1 MLSRATPVL
10 APRARYYD
18 LNMAERCPRCKARGF
33 ELGPNGGPCPECG
46 WTDPVLGPRIG
57 SNWYSDPA
65 NPGMARYCN
74 SHTRAWKGKPKKG
87 QRTWAIPTE
96 PPEQWV
102 VATDPSQRAIASVR
116 DCRVLGGH
124 GLGLSKGAVVEIVF
138 WRAALTRNLGR
149 TRAATQGLRDPAT
162 AQDMLGDGKAVA
174 LFERGYQIG
183 LGGRGNPAPAGR
195 QPGRRVL
202 GLRADQPRPG
212 PRPQAVAGALP
223 CRRRRPRP
231 AQAGP
236 RRRSRLPAR
245 LARRDAPAL
254 RLHRCY
260 FASASASAS
269 ASTPTASRCCA
280 TPLPTS
286 YEPAAPASHARRASC
301 RTAGRRRER

>member
-1 MLSRATPVL
+1 MCGWDSCTGQWNWTTSAARTWGRSVAWASARCSTC
-10 APRARYYD
+10 APRASAPPSRTSS
-18 LNMAERCPRCKARGF
+18 PRA
-33 ELGPNGGPCPECG
+33 PSS
-46 WTDPVLGPRIG
+46 W
-57 SNWYSDPA
+57 S
-65 NPGMARYCN
+65 
-74 SHTRAWKGKPKKG
+74 
-87 QRTWAIPTE
+87 
-96 PPEQWV
+96 
-102 VATDPSQRAIASVR
+102 ATCSR
-116 DCRVLGGH
+116 
-124 GLGLSKGAVVEIVF
+124 
-138 WRAALTRNLGR
+138 TRNLGR

-174 LFERGYQIG
+174 LFERGYREIG

-212 PRPQAVAGALP
+212 PRPQAGAGALP

-269 ASTPTASRCCA
+269 TPTASRCCA
-280 TPLPTS
+280 TPSPTS
-286 YEPAAPASHARRASC
+286 DEPATPASHARWASC
-301 RTAGRRRER
+301 RTASRRRER